1 MNKKRLIFLGPPGAG
16 KGTQAKILADYLEVP
31 HISTGEILRKAKQEG
46 TPVGLKAKAY
56 MDRGDLVPDS
66 VLQELVQERLQ
77 QDDAKTQGWILDG
90 FPRTLPQAE
99 FLGKLLPEINQAC
112 DLIINLTVA
121 DEILVERLA
130 KRAAIEGRSDDT
142 EDVIRNRLVVYQ
154 QETALLIDFYQQ
166 HLVTVD
172 GDRSLNVITTELKN
186 ITEKGIDN

>member
-16 KGTQAKILADYLEVP
+16 KGTQAKVLADYLGVP

-77 QDDAKTQGWILDG
+77 QEDAKTQGWILDG
-90 FPRTLPQAE
+90 FPRNLPQAE
-99 FLGKLLPEINQAC
+99 FLGKLLPEINQEC
-112 DLIINLTVA
+112 ELIINLAVV

-130 KRAAIEGRSDDT
+130 KRAAVEGRSDDT
-142 EDVIRNRLVVYQ
+142 EDVIRNRLVDYQ
-154 QETALLIDFYQQ
+154 QETAPLIDFYQQ
-166 HLVTVD
+166 HLVTIN
-172 GDRSLNVITTELKN
+172 GDRSLGIITTELKN
-186 ITEKGIDN
+186 ITEKGTSN

>member
-121 DEILVERLA
+121 DKILVERLA
-130 KRAAIEGRSDDT
+130 KRAAVEGRSDDT

-172 GDRSLNVITTELKN
+172 GDRSLDIITTELKT
-186 ITEKGIDN
+186 ITQKDSGN

>member
-16 KGTQAKILADYLEVP
+16 KGTQAKILADYLQVP

-90 FPRTLPQAE
+90 FPRTLAQAE
-99 FLGKLLPEINQAC
+99 FLENLLPQINQKC

-121 DEILVERLA
+121 DEVLVGRLA
-130 KRAAIEGRSDDT
+130 KRAALEGRSDDT
-142 EDVIRNRLVVYQ
+142 EEVIRNRLIVYQ
-154 QETALLIDFYQQ
+154 QETAPLIDFYQK
-166 HLVTVD
+166 HLVTLD
-172 GDRSLNVITTELKN
+172 GDRSLDIITGELKN
-186 ITEKGIDN
+186 ITGENSSN

>member
-16 KGTQAKILADYLEVP
+16 KGTQAKILADYLKVP

-99 FLGKLLPEINQAC
+99 FLGKLLPEINQDC

-121 DEILVERLA
+121 DEILVGRLA
-130 KRAAIEGRSDDT
+130 KRSGVEGRSDDT

-154 QETALLIDFYQQ
+154 QETAPLIDFYQQ

-172 GDRSLNVITTELKN
+172 GDRSLDT
-186 ITEKGIDN
+186 ITEDLKSITGENSSD

>member
-46 TPVGLKAKAY
+46 TPVGIKAKAY

-121 DEILVERLA
+121 DEILVGRLA
-130 KRAAIEGRSDDT
+130 KRAAVEGRSDHT

-154 QETALLIDFYQQ
+154 QETAPLIDFYQQ
-166 HLVTVD
+166 HSVTVD
-172 GDRSLNVITTELKN
+172 GDRSLEIITTELKN
-186 ITEKGIDN
+186 ITKKGIDD

>member
-31 HISTGEILRKAKQEG
+31 HISTGEILRKAKQDG

-56 MDRGDLVPDS
+56 MDRGDLVPDI

-77 QDDAKTQGWILDG
+77 QEDTKNQGWILDG
-90 FPRTLPQAE
+90 FPRTLFQAK
-99 FLGKLLPEINQAC
+99 FLEKLLPEINQEC

-121 DEILVERLA
+121 DEVLVGRLA
-130 KRAAIEGRSDDT
+130 KRAALEGRSDDT
-142 EDVIRNRLVVYQ
+142 EEVIRNRLVVYQ
-154 QETALLIDFYQQ
+154 QETAPLIDFYQQ

-172 GDRSLNVITTELKN
+172 GDRSLDLITIELKS
-186 ITEKGIDN
+186 ITKKDFSN